1 MKRRPLWIAL
11 AVLGLAAAATFFFWQ
26 RGAVEDRQTGVET
39 VEVVGAAGA
48 AAEDGVVAELYF
60 PGRGGWLHAERHEVP
75 ASDQAEAQ
83 IAALV
88 ETLIAGPR
96 GAGLASPLPR
106 DVTVKSVYLMDDEV
120 VLDLASPERRPP
132 PSGSQREM
140 LTVYSLVNTVLL
152 NTEGA
157 ERLVL
162 LWNGQQPM
170 TFAGHLYTARPL
182 QANRHLVARGSVA
195 SDNSH
200 DPASGQS

>member
-1 MKRRPLWIAL
+1 MTRRPLWMAL
-11 AVLGLAAAATFFFWQ
+11 AVLVLAVAATVLFWR
-26 RGAVEDRQTGVET
+26 RGTVEERWEGVET
-39 VEVVGAAGA
+39 VEADGDAGT
-48 AAEDGVVAELYF
+48 AAEAGIVADLYF

-75 ASDQAEAQ
+75 ARDPAEAQ

-88 ETLIAGPR
+88 EGLIAGPR
-96 GAGLASPLPR
+96 GAGLEPPLPR
-106 DVTVKSVYLMDDEV
+106 DVTVKSVYLLDGEV
-120 VLDLASPERRPP
+120 ILDLASPQRRPP
-132 PSGSQREM
+132 ASGSQREM

-182 QANRHLVARGSVA
+182 TANRHLVARDSVSRDTTA
-195 SDNSH
+195 
-200 DPASGQS
+200 GQS